1 MNRISQPRNIL
12 FQTLN
17 VSLRLYLVLFLVAAC
32 APRRPPVSVI
42 EARSMETRVIPA
54 DYDKVLKASVNVLQ
68 DLRYTID
75 VVDGDLGLI
84 VASRITEGKEA
95 DLAREPSQKPEV
107 PTWQKVL
114 GITIIIAIVAGII
127 WLITGGGGDD
137 DVNDDRPRGGRGRG
151 GTTHVF
157 HDGDSNDG
165 PEIYQYKL
173 TLNIESINTDE
184 TSVRLS
190 GAGELR
196 RGDTIEQAGPVE
208 DPEFFTR
215 FYSALDKALFLEN

>member
-1 MNRISQPRNIL
+1 MSRFLQPRNPLLQIL
-12 FQTLN
+12 D

-32 APRRPPVSVI
+32 APRRPPVSVV
-42 EARSMETRVIPA
+42 EARSMETRVVQS
-54 DYDKVLKASVNVLQ
+54 DYKKVLKASVNVLQ

-75 VVDGDLGLI
+75 VIDSDLGLI

-95 DLAREPSQKPEV
+95 DLAKEPHQKAEY

-114 GITIIIAIVAGII
+114 GITILIAIVAGIV
-127 WLITGGGGDD
+127 WLISGGGDD
-137 DVNDDRPRGGRGRG
+137 ADDDRPRRGRGRE
-151 GTTHVF
+151 THVY
-157 HDGDSNDG
+157 HDRGSSDG
-165 PEIYQYKL
+165 PRVFQYKV
-173 TLNIESINTDE
+173 TLNIEAISDE
-184 TSVRLS
+184 DTSVRVS
-190 GAGELR
+190 GSGVRR

>member
-1 MNRISQPRNIL
+1 MNRISQPRNVLLQI
-12 FQTLN
+12 LN
-17 VSLRLYLVLFLVAAC
+17 VSLRLYLVLFLVSAC
-32 APRRPPVSVI
+32 APRRPPVSVV

-54 DYDKVLKASVNVLQ
+54 DYNKVLKASVNVLQ

-75 VVDGDLGLI
+75 VVDSDLGLI

-95 DLAREPSQKPEV
+95 DLTKEPDQVPEV

-127 WLITGGGGDD
+127 WLISGGGGDD
-137 DVNDDRPRGGRGRG
+137 DADDDHSRRGRG
-151 GTTHVF
+151 GTTHVY
-157 HDGDSNDG
+157 HGDDDSDG
-165 PEIYQYKL
+165 PQIYQYKL
-173 TLNIESINTDE
+173 TLNIESISTEE
-184 TSVRLS
+184 TSVRVS

-208 DPEFFTR
+208 DPEFFSR
-215 FYSALDKALFLEN
+215 FYSALDKALFLED

>member
-1 MNRISQPRNIL
+1 MNRISQPRNPLLQIL
-12 FQTLN
+12 N
-17 VSLRLYLVLFLVAAC
+17 ISVRLYLVLFLVAAC
-32 APRRPPVSVI
+32 APRRPPVSVV
-42 EARSMETRVIPA
+42 EARSMETRIIQA
-54 DYDKVLKASVNVLQ
+54 EYNKVLKASVNVLQ

-95 DLAREPSQKPEV
+95 DLAKEPSQMPEV

-114 GITIIIAIVAGII
+114 GITIIIAIIAGII
-127 WLITGGGGDD
+127 WLITGGGGGDD
-137 DVNDDRPRGGRGRG
+137 AEDDSPRRNRG
-151 GTTHVF
+151 GTTHIY
-157 HDGDSNDG
+157 HDDDDYDG

-173 TLNIESINTDE
+173 TVNIESISDE
-184 TSVRLS
+184 ETNVRVS
-190 GAGELR
+190 SAGELR

>member
-1 MNRISQPRNIL
+1 MNRISQPQNVLLQI
-12 FQTLN
+12 LN
-17 VSLRLYLVLFLVAAC
+17 VFLRLYLVLFLVAAC
-32 APRRPPVSVI
+32 APRRPPVSVV
-42 EARSMETRVIPA
+42 EARSMETRIIPA
-54 DYDKVLKASVNVLQ
+54 DYSKVLKASVNVLQ

-84 VASRITEGKEA
+84 VASRITEGMEA
-95 DLAREPSQKPEV
+95 DLAKEPNQVSEV

-127 WLITGGGGDD
+127 WLISGGGDGD
-137 DVNDDRPRGGRGRG
+137 SDADDDRPRRGRG
-151 GTTHVF
+151 GTTHVY
-157 HDGDSNDG
+157 HGDDDSDG

-173 TLNIESINTDE
+173 TVNIELISPEE
-184 TSVRLS
+184 TSVRVS

-196 RGDTIEQAGPVE
+196 RGNTIEQAGPVE

-215 FYSALDKALFLEN
+215 FYAALDKALFLEE